1 MSMSGPGDGQIAIE
15 VPSMLRHYS
24 GGASRL
30 HLDALPTV
38 GATLGILERSHLLLH
53 RAICDETGAVRRHVN
68 VFVNSS
74 NIRDL
79 EGLDTPVEPGD
90 VVTIMPAVSGG

>member
-1 MSMSGPGDGQIAIE
+1 
-15 VPSMLRHYS
+15 MLRNCS
-24 GGASRL
+24 GGASKL
-30 HLDALPTV
+30 YVEPLPTV
-38 GATLGILERSHLLLH
+38 GAALRFLEGSHLPLY
-53 RAICDETGAVRRHVN
+53 RAICNETGAVRRHVN

-79 EGLDTPVEPGD
+79 EGLDTPTTPGD